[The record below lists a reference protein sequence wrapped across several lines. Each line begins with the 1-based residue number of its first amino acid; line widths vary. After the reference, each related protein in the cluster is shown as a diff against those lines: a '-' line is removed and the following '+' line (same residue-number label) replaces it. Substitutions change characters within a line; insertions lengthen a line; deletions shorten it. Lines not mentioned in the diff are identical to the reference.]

1 MTKEVKNV
9 KPFHITENVSN
20 IAEEGAVAWVPGAV
34 KPWSNMLD
42 RVQIIRKGLPFEAI
56 EELSKKINIPVKS
69 VLSIMRMPQTTYNK
83 KKNEQSLLDSHNTE
97 LILLISELINYG
109 VDVFNGEE
117 QKFQRWLKK
126 PNTSLGGYSPDSLLD
141 TMTGIQEVR
150 SCLDRLEYGVFA

>member
-1 MTKEVKNV
+1 MAKKTTNTR
-9 KPFHITENVSN
+9 PFHIPEDISNV
-20 IAEEGAVAWVPGAV
+20 AKEGAMAWVPGVAN
-34 KPWSNMLD
+34 PWINMLD
-42 RVQIIRKGLPFEAI
+42 RVQIIRNGLPFEAI

-69 VLSIMRMPQTTYNK
+69 VLSIIRMPQTTYNK

-97 LILLISELINYG
+97 LILLIKELISYG

-126 PNTSLGGYSPDSLLD
+126 PNISLGGYAPDSLLD
-141 TMTGIQEVR
+141 TVTGIQEVR